1 LYIFFPKI
9 SSLIITVIVDD
20 ILEDV
25 IIEESFSPLDDDIE
39 DVEEMIWGSNS
50 DGRLYPDFPWEKTD
64 NKETDINMYKEYA
77 MGKKERP
84 QKERERADFYTII
97 IYRLI

>member
-39 DVEEMIWGSNS
+39 DVEEMI
-50 DGRLYPDFPWEKTD
+50 
-64 NKETDINMYKEYA
+64 
-77 MGKKERP
+77 
-84 QKERERADFYTII
+84 
-97 IYRLI
+97 